1 MNEFPPNPESGED
14 RSEDAPTAGG
24 PTTPGEQ
31 PSAASEPVDEPLP
44 PVWPGVPAEPAAG
57 AGTGA
62 TPGDPGDQPGWAA
75 WQSESSWGTPGAGA
89 GAPASWGTA
98 EDGAQPSW
106 GTGATAGGGAPGSEP
121 SGAAAVG
128 AFGATEPTVPS
139 AAWQPAG
146 AAPGAAREPNGN
158 HRSSGMRS
166 ALIGGLVG
174 ALVGALAAGGIV
186 AASHHNTTRTVIEA
200 PAGSDSQSRTASVIQ
215 KPGDIASI
223 LAKVRPSVVRI
234 DVTINSGSDNSN
246 PLGLGGGSGGPVQGV
261 GTGFIISPDGYIAT
275 NAHVVANATSV
286 QVKLDGGQEVAGHVV
301 GASTQSDLAVVKIN
315 GKNLPVAELGDSD
328 ALVVGDQV
336 VAIGNALGLEGEP
349 TVTSGIVSGLD
360 RVLQEPN
367 GTNIPNCLQT
377 DASINPGNSGGPL
390 VNAAGQVVG
399 INTAIADPSQSN
411 NIGFAISINQAKTV
425 ITALQAGRQP
435 QLAFLG
441 ISTETVG
448 PGAQDVPSNLSVTQ
462 GAYVTSVASGSA
474 AASAG
479 LHQGDVVVRIDNQAV
494 TSSDDVIN
502 IVRRH
507 APGEKIT
514 VVVNRNGTEK
524 TYTVTLQTRSSS
536 S

>member
-1 MNEFPPNPESGED
+1 
-14 RSEDAPTAGG
+14 
-24 PTTPGEQ
+24 
-31 PSAASEPVDEPLP
+31 
-44 PVWPGVPAEPAAG
+44 
-57 AGTGA
+57 
-62 TPGDPGDQPGWAA
+62 
-75 WQSESSWGTPGAGA
+75 
-89 GAPASWGTA
+89 
-98 EDGAQPSW
+98 
-106 GTGATAGGGAPGSEP
+106 
-121 SGAAAVG
+121 
-128 AFGATEPTVPS
+128 
-139 AAWQPAG
+139 
-146 AAPGAAREPNGN
+146 
-158 HRSSGMRS
+158 MRS

-200 PAGSDSQSRTASVIQ
+200 PAGSDSQSRPASVIQ

-234 DVTINSGSDNSN
+234 DVTINSNSN
-246 PLGLGGGSGGPVQGV
+246 PFGGGSSGQEQGV
-261 GTGFIISPDGYIAT
+261 GTGFIISSDGYIAT

-286 QVKLDGGQEVAGHVV
+286 QVKLDGGQEVPGRVV

-336 VAIGNALGLEGEP
+336 IAIGNALGLEGEP

-390 VNAAGQVVG
+390 VNGAGQVIG

-425 ITALQAGRQP
+425 ITALQAGKQP

-448 PGAQDVPSNLSVTQ
+448 PGSQDVPSNLSVTQ
-462 GAYVTSVASGSA
+462 GAYVTSVASSSA
-474 AASAG
+474 AANAG
-479 LHQGDVVVRIDNQAV
+479 IRQGDVVVRIDNQAV

-502 IVRRH
+502 NVRRH
-507 APGEKIT
+507 APGDKIS

-524 TYTVTLQTRSSS
+524 TFTVTLQTRSSS

>member
-1 MNEFPPNPESGED
+1 
-14 RSEDAPTAGG
+14 
-24 PTTPGEQ
+24 
-31 PSAASEPVDEPLP
+31 
-44 PVWPGVPAEPAAG
+44 
-57 AGTGA
+57 
-62 TPGDPGDQPGWAA
+62 
-75 WQSESSWGTPGAGA
+75 
-89 GAPASWGTA
+89 
-98 EDGAQPSW
+98 
-106 GTGATAGGGAPGSEP
+106 
-121 SGAAAVG
+121 
-128 AFGATEPTVPS
+128 
-139 AAWQPAG
+139 
-146 AAPGAAREPNGN
+146 
-158 HRSSGMRS
+158 MRA

-186 AASHHNTTRTVIEA
+186 AARSHTTTRTVIEA
-200 PAGSDSQSRTASVIQ
+200 PAGSDSQNRNASVIQ
-215 KPGDIASI
+215 RPGDIASI

-234 DVTINSGSDNSN
+234 DVTINSSNDTSN
-246 PLGLGGGSGGPVQGV
+246 PFGSGGSGQEQGV
-261 GTGFIISPDGYIAT
+261 GTGFIISSDGYIAT

-328 ALVVGDQV
+328 ALEVGDQV

-349 TVTSGIVSGLD
+349 TVTSGIVSGVD

-390 VNAAGQVVG
+390 VNGSGQVIG

-425 ITALQAGRQP
+425 ITALQAGKQP

-448 PGAQDVPSNLSVTQ
+448 PGSQDVPSNLSVTQ

-474 AASAG
+474 AGKAG
-479 LHQGDVVVRIDNQAV
+479 IRQGDVVVRIDNQAV
-494 TSSDDVIN
+494 TTSDDVIN
-502 IVRRH
+502 LVRRH
-507 APGEKIT
+507 APGDKMT

-524 TYTVTLQTRSSS
+524 TFTVTLQTRSSNS
-536 S
+536 